1 MSKQATSI
9 MYFFLLFN
17 MEQAKGFV
25 SLLFFLKCGPS
36 IRILGWGE
44 SGRDVDNS
52 RDLTVLDVFDMQK
65 SNCSQSSGG
74 RYITEK
80 HLHINMYFL
89 SK

>member
-1 MSKQATSI
+1 MSKQTVSV
-9 MYFFLLFN
+9 MFFFLLFN

-44 SGRDVDNS
+44 SRWDVDNR
-52 RDLTVLDVFDMQK
+52 RDLTVLEVFDMQK

-74 RYITEK
+74 SRY
-80 HLHINMYFL
+80 H
-89 SK
+89 